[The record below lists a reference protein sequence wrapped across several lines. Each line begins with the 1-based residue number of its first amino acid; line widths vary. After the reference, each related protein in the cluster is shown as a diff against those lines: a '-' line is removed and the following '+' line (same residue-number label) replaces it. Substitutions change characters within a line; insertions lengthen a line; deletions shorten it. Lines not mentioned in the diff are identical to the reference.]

1 MNKDKCANAQ
11 SNAIY
16 KDNKIQMKATVPK
29 SIVSQPLNELD
40 DEWEVDGDD
49 YVRTWNQ
56 ADASSGAFTTNES
69 NELVWTESQ
78 SEGCKEHKEGE
89 VTVCVQTGHALTFT
103 CKYSLADQTKTSTFD
118 VSGHD
123 TVKTA
128 NGEGKLNYS
137 LKVTGGVGADND
149 DFQIGNPVSVEIEP
163 ANPDLVYARLQDC
176 FVNFNSQS
184 FPITKWDEDVE
195 ILSSTCEVGASVT
208 TSQDK
213 GTLEFGWTAFKWA
226 TETEN
231 TESQEVQC
239 TIGLSKD
246 SDADYTVATCP
257 SG

>member
-1 MNKDKCANAQ
+1 MGD
-11 SNAIY
+11 
-16 KDNKIQMKATVPK
+16 KIQMKATVPK

-40 DEWEVDGDD
+40 DSWEVDGDD

-56 ADASSGAFTTNES
+56 ADASSGAFTTNDS

-78 SEGCKEHKEGE
+78 SEGCKEHKEGD
-89 VTVCVQTGHALTFT
+89 VTVCVKTGHALTFT

-128 NGEGKLNYS
+128 N
-137 LKVTGGVGADND
+137 VTGGVGADSD
-149 DFQIGNPVSVEIEP
+149 DFQIGNPVRVEIEP

-184 FPITKWDEDVE
+184 FPILKWDLGTKK
-195 ILSSTCEVGASVT
+195 LSPTCEVGAYVAM
-208 TSQDK
+208 SQNLWSK
-213 GTLEFGWTAFKWA
+213 GTLDFGWTAFKWK

-246 SDADYTVATCP
+246 NV
-257 SG
+257 